1 MIEIFQMGG
10 TLFMSLISI
19 AQIVMFLGIVLDLS
33 GKKGRHLVREAGMLA
48 LAIGV
53 LGQLIGLF
61 DAFKAIEAMGGV
73 SAAML
78 AGGLKVSSVTTI
90 YGLIGF
96 IISRLYLLIGT
107 K

>member
-1 MIEIFQMGG
+1 MGG

-33 GKKGRHLVREAGMLA
+33 RKKGRHLVREAGMLA